1 MFCLSGAQRPK
12 VYYIPFLAGDV
23 ASEVLRLPY
32 LETNCRKGT
41 FGDNRDYCQD
51 PRVASNAGIDWGL
64 VNWRSAHCEHM
75 FANIRQ
81 QNS

>member
-1 MFCLSGAQRPK
+1 MLCALSATRPK

-51 PRVASNAGIDWGL
+51 LRVANSAGINWEFIS
-64 VNWRSAHCEHM
+64 WRSSHCESV
-75 FANIRQ
+75 FATL
-81 QNS
+81 S